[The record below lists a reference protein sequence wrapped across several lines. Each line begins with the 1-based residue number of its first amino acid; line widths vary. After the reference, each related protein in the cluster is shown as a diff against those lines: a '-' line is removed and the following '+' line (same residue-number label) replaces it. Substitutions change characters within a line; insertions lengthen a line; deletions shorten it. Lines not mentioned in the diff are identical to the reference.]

1 MNQEKI
7 GLFIKRKRI
16 EKGLTQDQ
24 LANLL
29 YVSSKT
35 ISRWERGLNI
45 PDISILENLSIEL
58 GVSVNEI
65 MLGEEN
71 KDIIDPNITIQYS
84 QKEKILK
91 IRKVKKYLLIILIFS
106 LILLLDVSYGYFS
119 TSLNWQINDKM
130 FFPQGILF
138 SLLFN
143 DNLIS
148 NLYGIHL
155 TQMFTIF
162 MNILFMNIILVII
175 LVYS

>member
-71 KDIIDPNITIQYS
+71 KDIIDTNTTIQYS

-91 IRKVKKYLLIILIFS
+91 IRKIKKYILII
-106 LILLLDVSYGYFS
+106 
-119 TSLNWQINDKM
+119 QC
-130 FFPQGILF
+130 
-138 SLLFN
+138 
-143 DNLIS
+143 
-148 NLYGIHL
+148 H
-155 TQMFTIF
+155 
-162 MNILFMNIILVII
+162 
-175 LVYS
+175 